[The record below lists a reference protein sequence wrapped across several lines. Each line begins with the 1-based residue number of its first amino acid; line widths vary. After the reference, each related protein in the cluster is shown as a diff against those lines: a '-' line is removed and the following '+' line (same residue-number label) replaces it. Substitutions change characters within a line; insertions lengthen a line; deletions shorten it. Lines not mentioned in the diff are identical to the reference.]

1 MLCVDILAVPHI
13 RKVRSTALLEAS
25 NRGKETTPQKIR
37 QLVKVTAPMSNIAK
51 SECHD
56 VKHCTQALMER
67 HNQERDDTARFQQRA
82 EPRPRSLL
90 SRSYTRIRKRNRRS
104 YAAGLYTGNMLMCML
119 LVFAGCITQSS
130 EKKSMVTSPLHI
142 GTSRLG

>member
-67 HNQERDDTARFQQRA
+67 DNQEREDTARFQLRA
-82 EPRPRSLL
+82 EPRP
-90 SRSYTRIRKRNRRS
+90 
-104 YAAGLYTGNMLMCML
+104 GLYYPALTHESGNETVAHMLQDSTMR
-119 LVFAGCITQSS
+119 
-130 EKKSMVTSPLHI
+130 TS
-142 GTSRLG
+142 